1 MIYFRADMNET
12 IATGHIMRCLSIADA
27 AREAG
32 EESCFIVADE
42 NACALLKERGYEFR
56 VLHSDWRNLDDEIDE
71 LADLISKESI
81 GVLLVDSYMA
91 SHNYLEALN
100 KLCKVVYMDDLYKE
114 AYPVSAVIYY
124 DACEEK
130 EVYLNRYNHLNTSVY
145 YGYEY
150 APLRKEFSG
159 LKHANFNNP
168 GEQNLLILSG
178 GSDPEHFI
186 KTVLREIDINEYKK
200 VFAVCG
206 RYSEDY
212 LELAKTYM
220 NSERVEVLQNVSN
233 LWEYMIKADV
243 CISAAGNTAY
253 ELMAAGTPTILY
265 TMSKEQEPAAKTIS
279 KNAGIFY
286 AGSLKEKGVYEKI
299 KMGLMDL
306 MKERTVLQQES
317 ERLQSIIDGKGS
329 GRIARILLDISNS
342 RER

>member
-1 MIYFRADMNET
+1 MLYFRADMNET

-42 NACALLKERGYEFR
+42 NACGLLAERGYKYV
-56 VLHSDWRNLDDEIDE
+56 VLNSDWSDLNKETSRMVE
-71 LADLISKESI
+71 LISKENIKS
-81 GVLLVDSYMA
+81 LLVDSYKA
-91 SHNYLEALN
+91 SYDYLKILN
-100 KLCKVVYMDDLYKE
+100 EHTKVAYLDDLYKK
-114 AYPVSAVIYY
+114 AYPVSVVINY

-130 EVYLNRYNHLNTSVY
+130 KVYLNRYSNLNTSVY

-159 LKHANFNNP
+159 LKHATFNNP

-186 KTVLREIDINEYKK
+186 KNVLREIDVNDYKK

-206 RYSEDY
+206 RYSVDY
-212 LELAKTYM
+212 VELLKTYM
-220 NSERVEVLQNVSN
+220 DSERVEVLQNVSN

-253 ELMAAGTPTILY
+253 ELMASGTPTILY
-265 TMSKEQEPAAKTIS
+265 TMSKEQEPAAKTLS
-279 KNAGIFY
+279 KNAGIIY
-286 AGSLKEKGVYEKI
+286 TGSLKEEGVYEKI
-299 KMGLMDL
+299 KIGLTDL
-306 MKERTVLQQES
+306 MKEKAVLQQES
-317 ERLQSIIDGKGS
+317 DRLKAIIDGNGS
-329 GRIARILLDISNS
+329 ARIAKILMGLLD
-342 RER
+342 E

>member
-27 AREAG
+27 VREAG

-42 NACALLKERGYEFR
+42 NACSLLKERGYEFR
-56 VLHSDWRNLDDEIDE
+56 VLHSDWRNLDKEIDKMAE
-71 LADLISKESI
+71 LITKEGI
-81 GVLLVDSYMA
+81 EVLLVDSYMA
-91 SHNYLEALN
+91 GHNYLDSLN
-100 KLCKVVYMDDLYKE
+100 KLCNVVYIDDLYKE
-114 AYPVSAVIYY
+114 AYPVSAVINY

-130 EVYLNRYNHLNTSVY
+130 EVYLNRYSHLNTGVY

-150 APLRKEFSG
+150 VPLRKEYSG
-159 LKHANFNNP
+159 LKHAQFNNP
-168 GEQNLLILSG
+168 REQNILILSG

-186 KTVLREIDINEYKK
+186 KTILRKIDISEYKK

-212 LELAKTYM
+212 VELLKTYM
-220 NSERVEVLQNVSN
+220 DSERVEVLQNISN

-265 TMSKEQEPAAKTIS
+265 TMSKEQEPAAKTLS
-279 KNAGIFY
+279 KNARIYY
-286 AGSLKEKGVYEKI
+286 AGSLKEAGVYEKI
-299 KMGLMDL
+299 KTGLKDL
-306 MKERTVLQQES
+306 MKEKTVLQQES
-317 ERLQSIIDGKGS
+317 ERLRAIIDGNGS
-329 GRIARILLDISNS
+329 NRIARLLMDF
-342 RER
+342 